1 MIEVVKIEDFV
12 IEEMFLPF
20 FPSYTNDCQNIQYRG
35 MIMRM
40 LKKNPEQIIK
50 LTEGVPGLKESVMQR
65 LEYLGGVEWYRY
77 LDMNNPV
84 VQWVNDGLDE
94 VKDERD

>member
-12 IEEMFLPF
+12 INEMFLPF
-20 FPSYTNDCQNIQYRG
+20 LPSYTNDCQSIQYRG

-50 LTEGVPGLKESVMQR
+50 LTEDVPGLKESVMQR
-65 LEYLGGVEWYRY
+65 LRYLGGVEWYRY
-77 LDMNNPV
+77 LDTGNPV
-84 VQWVNDGLDE
+84 IHWVNENLNGIKGE
-94 VKDERD
+94 

>member
-1 MIEVVKIEDFV
+1 MIEAVRIEDFV
-12 IEEMFLPF
+12 INEMFLPF
-20 FPSYTNDCQNIQYRG
+20 LPSYTNDCQSIQYRG

-50 LTEGVPGLKESVMQR
+50 LTEDVPGLKESVMHR

-77 LDMNNPV
+77 LDMSNSV
-84 VQWVNDGLDE
+84 IQWVNAGLDE
-94 VKDERD
+94 VKDG

>member
-1 MIEVVKIEDFV
+1 MIAVIKIEDFV
-12 IEEMFLPF
+12 INEIFLPLL
-20 FPSYTNDCQNIQYRG
+20 PSYTNDCQNIQYRG

-65 LEYLGGVEWYRY
+65 LKYLGGVEWYRY

-94 VKDERD
+94 VKR